1 LQEDTGGNPFRFT
14 KDPAMS
20 RQLTLSSLF
29 AVLAMAGLCVMTSA
43 RDLAG
48 FDAPAIHTVQASG
61 QAEPSP
67 GLPA

>member
-1 LQEDTGGNPFRFT
+1 M
-14 KDPAMS
+14 KDRPMS

-29 AVLAMAGLCVMTSA
+29 AVLAMAGLCIVTGA

-48 FDAPAIHTVQASG
+48 VDAPMAHTAQASG
-61 QAEPSP
+61 QAELSP